1 MSVFRGWLRCRLAAL
16 AGFRQDLLY
25 PRRVLVDVLNI
36 IVVDLH
42 HGVFIFDRGNDNRR
56 SLLSYVV
63 SFSIPDLC
71 MKNVSQRETH
81 FDGERQNPHSRAV
94 RIVRFTVFQRRGS
107 DGGVAGRSVGLFRA
121 SLHAYGGTFDSVT
134 CHQRRYHCL
143 RLRIVAL
150 SRAVDCNQRGVAR
163 SALICSPPG
172 RSASWRTRCLAPR
185 KQNVSACPIWF
196 L

>member
-1 MSVFRGWLRCRLAAL
+1 MSVFRCWLRCRLAAL
-16 AGFRQDLLY
+16 AGFGQDLLY

-121 SLHAYGGTFDSVT
+121 SLHAHGGTFDSVT
-134 CHQRRYHCL
+134 CHQRRYHYLC
-143 RLRIVAL
+143 LRIVAL
-150 SRAVDCNQRGVAR
+150 SLAIGCTQRGVVR

-172 RSASWRTRCLAPR
+172 
-185 KQNVSACPIWF
+185 
-196 L
+196 

>member
-134 CHQRRYHCL
+134 CHQRRYHYLC
-143 RLRIVAL
+143 LRIVAL
-150 SRAVDCNQRGVAR
+150 NRAIGCIQRGVAR
-163 SALICSPPG
+163 SAQISSPPG
-172 RSASWRTRCLAPR
+172 
-185 KQNVSACPIWF
+185 
-196 L
+196 

>member
-1 MSVFRGWLRCRLAAL
+1 MSVFRCWLRCRLAAL

-134 CHQRRYHCL
+134 CHQRRYHYA
-143 RLRIVAL
+143 RLRIMTG
-150 SRAVDCNQRGVAR
+150 SRAIGCIQRWC
-163 SALICSPPG
+163 CSLC
-172 RSASWRTRCLAPR
+172 RR
-185 KQNVSACPIWF
+185 
-196 L
+196 